1 MLQENEVH
9 STFIIIIIITCKLLK
24 AEALE
29 PSSFQGNEVIW

>member
-9 STFIIIIIITCKLLK
+9 STFIIIICKLLK

-29 PSSFQGNEVIW
+29 PSSFQGNKVIW